1 MSNNQEE
8 QSKELYELCKK
19 IIEHP
24 LHDVEQC
31 LILHRSKEEF
41 RKEIDLDIKTGLNAY
56 GSELNIYDT
65 QDGYRLEDCYRL
77 LLNNHNY
84 LVTPTKINAPS
95 NKVELLFK
103 TTKKKL
109 KAFDRIF
116 ALLDKNAKK
125 NVETDIGLQEV
136 IDNYNFTWL
145 FYKMNKSSFTRSP
158 IKFDCRKEEICF
170 LLLDSYL
177 GIEDREELR
186 KWNVVDIPTLILII
200 LGALPEYGKSPKSYS
215 LEDSF
220 NAMLDLMQK
229 YYNQRG
235 HSTESI
241 TIQNISEQKQKGD
254 YPLSKFLLISS
265 LKEIIDE
272 IWTEVSPS
280 AQTELNDS
288 MLYEQQ
294 RFCNTYNIQG
304 VWQDDRS
311 CYWNIRETGDYF
323 LLYRLSFA
331 NRMVDYTKYTLI
343 TSINGESTAIF
354 NIREAS
360 NVMNL
365 FRGEKI
371 DTTKIDEL
379 DVKLHISDVN
389 KDNKKKHVDSIILK
403 SKKFP
408 NNLFKFK
415 ELKRVDNRTHLE
427 IKRRWETLEHQTSA
441 DYTFFRSLIAITS
454 KHLYVG
460 SYERDER
467 GDNIYFYKLSKEKVC
482 DLLGDSLYYV
492 DFNQSVGVY
501 KAYWS
506 YSNIT
511 KYYLS
516 IDSKAIYIDTD
527 EIRKGEVSG
536 IEITDENE
544 TKVIQQFIEI
554 DGDNE
559 NKLTMQELEYYSSPF
574 CYMENI

>member
-1 MSNNQEE
+1 
-8 QSKELYELCKK
+8 
-19 IIEHP
+19 
-24 LHDVEQC
+24 
-31 LILHRSKEEF
+31 
-41 RKEIDLDIKTGLNAY
+41 
-56 GSELNIYDT
+56 
-65 QDGYRLEDCYRL
+65 
-77 LLNNHNY
+77 
-84 LVTPTKINAPS
+84 
-95 NKVELLFK
+95 
-103 TTKKKL
+103 
-109 KAFDRIF
+109 
-116 ALLDKNAKK
+116 
-125 NVETDIGLQEV
+125 
-136 IDNYNFTWL
+136 
-145 FYKMNKSSFTRSP
+145 
-158 IKFDCRKEEICF
+158 
-170 LLLDSYL
+170 
-177 GIEDREELR
+177 
-186 KWNVVDIPTLILII
+186 
-200 LGALPEYGKSPKSYS
+200 
-215 LEDSF
+215 
-220 NAMLDLMQK
+220 
-229 YYNQRG
+229 
-235 HSTESI
+235 
-241 TIQNISEQKQKGD
+241 
-254 YPLSKFLLISS
+254 
-265 LKEIIDE
+265 
-272 IWTEVSPS
+272 
-280 AQTELNDS
+280 
-288 MLYEQQ
+288 
-294 RFCNTYNIQG
+294 
-304 VWQDDRS
+304 
-311 CYWNIRETGDYF
+311 
-323 LLYRLSFA
+323 
-331 NRMVDYTKYTLI
+331 
-343 TSINGESTAIF
+343 
-354 NIREAS
+354 
-360 NVMNL
+360 MNL

-403 SKKFP
+403 SQKFP